1 MVAHGRA
8 ATSPV
13 PTRRSSNLVE
23 TDMVDFA
30 SGDEMFCCKNMVVL
44 PFYPKEKLEFVP
56 LAMTPCNE
64 KSGCDK

>member
-1 MVAHGRA
+1 MRFNA
-8 ATSPV
+8 SI
-13 PTRRSSNLVE
+13 
-23 TDMVDFA
+23 DIDFA
-30 SGDEMFCCKNMVVL
+30 NKNMVVL

>member
-30 SGDEMFCCKNMVVL
+30 SGDEMFYCKNMVVL
-44 PFYPKEKLEFVP
+44 PR
-56 LAMTPCNE
+56 
-64 KSGCDK
+64 